1 MEFMTVDQI
10 NEKLILL
17 TRNERKITNE
27 ILNHIILFQKV
38 GGYLKLGYSSM
49 HQYLTRALGY
59 SDDMSYRRLK
69 AAQLMQEVPEIE
81 DKLKSG
87 ELNLTQAVLVQKSVE
102 TAQKENGTKVTKE
115 KKEKLIKAIKK
126 VNNYETKS
134 ILASELNL
142 IPQSEDR
149 VLPQSNNTVRVE
161 LNLTK
166 EQYEKLKL
174 VQSLLSHKIPDQN
187 LASVL
192 DYLMNQEVNKNS
204 FTKNSMTRGF
214 SVVQKNDEPL
224 PKKTRYIPITVKQ
237 ELFKRAQGY
246 CEFVGKDGVRCQS
259 RYKLQIDHFKI
270 PFSQGGKNST
280 ENCKILCTNHNL
292 HRASLA
298 GIGFERITTF
308 K

>member
-1 MEFMTVDQI
+1 M
-10 NEKLILL
+10 N
-17 TRNERKITNE
+17 
-27 ILNHIILFQKV
+27 
-38 GGYLKLGYSSM
+38 
-49 HQYLTRALGY
+49 QYLTRALGY

-69 AAQLMQEVPEIE
+69 AAQLMQELPEVE

-87 ELNLTQAVLVQKSVE
+87 ELNLTQAALVQKSVE
-102 TAQKENGTKVTKE
+102 AAQKESGTKVTKE

-134 ILASELNL
+134 ILASELDL
-142 IPQSEDR
+142 KPQLEER
-149 VLPQSNNTVRVE
+149 TFPQSNHTVRVE

-204 FTKNSMTRGF
+204 FTKNSMTWSF
-214 SVVQKNDEPL
+214 SVDQKNDELL
-224 PKKTRYIPITVKQ
+224 PKKTRYIPIAVKQ
-237 ELFKRAQGY
+237 ELFKRAQGS

-259 RYKLQIDHFKI
+259 RYRLQVDHFKT
-270 PFSQGGKNST
+270 PFSQGGTNSI
-280 ENCKILCTNHNL
+280 ENCKMLCANHNL